1 MQACRW
7 TAWENGTF
15 TQCGVQITQRHDYSF
30 FLEQTEFVEAI
41 EETKI
46 AFSLG
51 RGEDGASCD
60 PVACEVPSDTEERT
74 STLVEGRNPDEGRE
88 GRLMALY
95 TSLCRGPAKLLWD
108 TTPKGQRRRG

>member
-1 MQACRW
+1 MGIHPWGRRERAKALKRPRLFSP
-7 TAWENGTF
+7 TL
-15 TQCGVQITQRHDYSF
+15 R
-30 FLEQTEFVEAI
+30 EAI